1 MKKSQLIQLIQEELR
16 EQSNVK
22 AKPILQPSTDKSTK
36 IVSILSE
43 LLKEIG
49 ETHPIHRKINDK
61 LKQIATSGYEDEEDR
76 YVGDP
81 EKGHNL
87 MNKVSQK
94 TIDAVV
100 DGTYKMQEGQGD
112 VMDLQQ
118 LVDYIKQLSPEV
130 RLYIP
135 TIYPGGFGKGQQ
147 TVTTAEQAVEELTD
161 LLDSPD
167 HNETQFKLTQ
177 DDPTF
182 KKFSVAVSPE
192 EEKGRNAMVRSM
204 GSLD

>member
-1 MKKSQLIQLIQEELR
+1 MKKSQLVELIKEELR
-16 EQSNVK
+16 GQSNVK
-22 AKPILQPSTDKSTK
+22 AKPTLQPSTDKNTK

-49 ETHPIHRKINDK
+49 ETHPIHKKINDK

-81 EKGHNL
+81 KKGHDL
-87 MNKVSQK
+87 MDKVSQE

-100 DGTYKMQEGQGD
+100 NGTYKMQEGEGD
-112 VMDLQQ
+112 TMSLSQ
-118 LVDYIKQLSPEV
+118 LVDYVKGLSPEV

-147 TVTTAEQAVEELTD
+147 TVTTVEQAVEKLTN
-161 LLDSPD
+161 LLDSSD
-167 HNETQFKLTQ
+167 HNETQFKLTE

-182 KKFSVAVSPE
+182 KKFSVVETPE
-192 EEKGRNAMVRSM
+192 ELARRSDMVRSM